1 MKKIYNWCK
10 AQMQKP
16 ETHAAIGAI
25 GGMLIGISQNN
36 YGLGIALAVALGSGT
51 YMVGKK
57 QKGDQQ
63 IRVYKTSKI

>member
-25 GGMLIGISQNN
+25 GGMLIAISQNN

-57 QKGDQQ
+57 
-63 IRVYKTSKI
+63 